1 MSEKETK
8 GMSDFKITWIGAN
21 YATDVTATLSG
32 QPQGLREEEKTEMT
46 NWEKFD
52 AFWDMVLK
60 AQIRRDENADNR

>member
-1 MSEKETK
+1 
-8 GMSDFKITWIGAN
+8 MSDFRITWVGAN
-21 YATDVTATLSG
+21 YAKDVTTTLSG

>member
-1 MSEKETK
+1 
-8 GMSDFKITWIGAN
+8 MSDFKVTWIGAN
-21 YATDVTATLSG
+21 YATDVTTTLSG